1 MSAMLG
7 AWKEIKMLRFSIFS
21 VFKLCMFF
29 KLAIHMIFGF
39 CWEGGYHLGDGRC
52 HLGKGG
58 SFLTI
63 LWLTFA
69 LLFA

>member
-1 MSAMLG
+1 MY
-7 AWKEIKMLRFSIFS
+7 
-21 VFKLCMFF
+21 VF
-29 KLAIHMIFGF
+29 KLAIHVIFGF

-63 LWLTFA
+63 LWLPFA
-69 LLFA
+69 SYLQPEGYLRS

>member
-1 MSAMLG
+1 
-7 AWKEIKMLRFSIFS
+7 MLRFSIFS

-29 KLAIHMIFGF
+29 KLPIHMIFGF
-39 CWEGGYHLGDGRC
+39 CWEGGYHLGDWRC

-63 LWLTFA
+63 LWLPFA
-69 LLFA
+69 SYLQPEGYLRS